1 MNKVK
6 QNDKCAQT
14 SVLRQLAV
22 LQNLNL
28 EQLQEKW
35 LDLYGSKPPNYKKQF
50 LIKRLAYRIQELYY
64 GGLSESAKLHL
75 ANVAANDPMVTLL
88 KKKRA
93 INKEDDSILPGTR
106 FVRIWK
112 GRRYEV
118 IVRENG
124 FEFEGKIYRS
134 VSAVASKITGAHW
147 NGKVFFG
154 LKPEPNKK
162 KRRRKK
168 NA

>member
-6 QNDKCAQT
+6 QNEERSQT

-22 LQNLNL
+22 LQTLST
-28 EQLQEKW
+28 EQLEEKW
-35 LDLYGSKPPNYKKQF
+35 LDLYGTKPPKYTKQF
-50 LIKRLAYRIQELYY
+50 LKKRLAYRIQELFY

-75 ANVAANDPMVTLL
+75 KNVAANDPLATAFQ
-88 KKKRA
+88 KKPK
-93 INKEDDSILPGTR
+93 NSEPEDKILTGTR

-124 FEFEGKIYRS
+124 FEFEGKTYRS
-134 VSAVASKITGAHW
+134 ISAVASKITGSHW
-147 NGKVFFG
+147 NGNVFFG
-154 LKPEPNKK
+154 VKPEPKK
-162 KRRRKK
+162 KTTRRKK
-168 NA
+168 NV